1 MNVIYLCVN
10 KVAPDYAG
18 VELGIGDAL
27 LVKAIMRVFEKE
39 RENRKLL
46 MIFKLLVGF

>member
-1 MNVIYLCVN
+1 VN

-27 LVKAIMRVFEKE
+27 LVKAIMRVFKREKKIV
-39 RENRKLL
+39 NC
-46 MIFKLLVGF
+46 